1 MKRFRRLYE
10 EGDTLGNRPLPR
22 EGTDM
27 TEKGFSRS
35 PSTSAV
41 ATSADLVA
49 RARRGEEAAFEALF
63 ESHKRRVYALCL
75 RMTET
80 PRMPKT

>member
-1 MKRFRRLYE
+1 
-10 EGDTLGNRPLPR
+10 
-22 EGTDM
+22 M
-27 TEKGFSRS
+27 TEKGISR
-35 PSTSAV
+35 PNIL
-41 ATSADLVA
+41 ATASIADLVA